1 VFLPLPRSGDH
12 HADVAALMTQVNQ
25 ALEMWLRD
33 RPEEW
38 FWLHRR
44 WPD

>member
-1 VFLPLPRSGDH
+1 DQ
-12 HADVAALMTQVNQ
+12 ADALALMTQINSR
-25 ALEMWLRD
+25 LEEWIRE
-33 RPEEW
+33 RPDHW